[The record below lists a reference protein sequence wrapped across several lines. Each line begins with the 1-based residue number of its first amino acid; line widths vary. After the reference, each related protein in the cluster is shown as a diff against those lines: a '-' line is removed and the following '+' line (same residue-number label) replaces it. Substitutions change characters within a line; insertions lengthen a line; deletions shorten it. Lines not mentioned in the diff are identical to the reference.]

1 MKWLKKSVVVSVA
14 MTCGVGFAADTPKEA
29 GLRAFADAVGVV
41 APVLGQQARNAA
53 RLLQAKCGAT
63 PSVEMVRAVLMQP
76 EMMPTPL
83 DPKTSDEAM
92 APAVAK
98 VACE

>member
-1 MKWLKKSVVVSVA
+1 MTRLNKFVVASVTMA
-14 MTCGVGFAADTPKEA
+14 CGVGFAQETPKEA

-41 APVLGQQARNAA
+41 APVLGHQARNAA
-53 RLLQAKCGAT
+53 QLLQAKCGAT
-63 PSVEMVRAVLMQP
+63 PSVEMVRAVLTQP

-83 DPKTSDEAM
+83 DPKTSDAAM